1 MFDVPH
7 FHEVVLQFDRP
18 IAPVLKALARSDIL
32 GGFDLAKD
40 YPELGNA
47 LLVCA
52 TETKTD
58 ADLATYR
65 DALHQVMSVSAH

>member
-1 MFDVPH
+1 M
-7 FHEVVLQFDRP
+7 VLEADR
-18 IAPVLKALARSDIL
+18 AGRRAVLDALVANSIL
-32 GGFDLAKD
+32 GGFDLSKD

-58 ADLATYR
+58 ADLESFAAALDR
-65 DALHQVMSVSAH
+65 ALHDSQAKSA